1 MKKFFQSAKVAALS
15 LGCVVAG
22 YLLYWLYV
30 RTGTSYRLGYPFVN
44 IGKFAVLSPCL
55 IAIVLAL
62 ASLIWNPR
70 KTPGLIALVVAIAGT
85 WVLFAI
91 GG

>member
-1 MKKFFQSAKVAALS
+1 MKDLFRNALFAALS
-15 LGCVVAG
+15 LVCVALG
-22 YLLYWLYV
+22 LLFMGLFV
-30 RTGTSYRLGYPFVN
+30 VSGTNHRLGSGMDKVVH
-44 IGKFAVLSPCL
+44 FAFASPGL

-70 KTPGLIALVVAIAGT
+70 KTPGLIALLVAVAGT
-85 WVLFAI
+85 VALFAM